1 MILLGPPLE
10 TMRADAAWR
19 LVDPDERRAA
29 VASLP

>member
-1 MILLGPPLE
+1 MILLGLPLDN
-10 TMRADAAWR
+10 MGDAAWW